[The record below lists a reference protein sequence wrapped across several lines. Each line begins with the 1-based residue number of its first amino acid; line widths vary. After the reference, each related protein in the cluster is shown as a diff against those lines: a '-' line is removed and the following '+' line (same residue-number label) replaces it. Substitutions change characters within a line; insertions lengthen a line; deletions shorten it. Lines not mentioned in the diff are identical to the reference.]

1 VLLQDVRYSFRFL
14 VSKPGF
20 TVSIILALGIG
31 IGANTAF
38 FSVVNGLLLRPLPYQ
53 RPNEL
58 VEIEQPRR
66 VIPLDE
72 LSQAHSFAGV
82 ATFVM
87 QGFPI
92 LENGSVKNVFGF
104 HTTPNLFQVLG
115 VQAKFGRVFTS
126 EDYQPTA
133 AQVVLLSYDYWRRI
147 SSDPKIV
154 GQSLTIGGE
163 KYTILGVMP
172 ADFTLSVRDGDV
184 FVPFHLTQG
193 GIVARLNPG
202 VSVAQAQAEATAIMH
217 ALPRQQIATRP
228 PATRVRLLAD
238 AFIPDTAST
247 VLLLQTA
254 LVFILLITCANAG
267 NLLLVGANSR
277 RKEFAIR
284 AAIGAGRWRA
294 LRQLMTE
301 GALLAIL
308 GGVAGLMISY
318 ICLSFLRIQLPG
330 NISRRLRGAE
340 ALSIDH
346 QVLAFT
352 AGISLLIVFLFAL
365 APALIS
371 MPANL
376 MACLRE
382 SAQGSTPPRQR
393 LGQIL
398 IVVEI
403 GLALML
409 LIGTGLML
417 KSLLGLRKVN
427 LGFSAD
433 HVFRTALDLVPSRY
447 PAAGQ
452 KARVYTE
459 ITRRLETL
467 PGVES
472 VGVIAPQVFPFG
484 GARVR
489 GSLFQIF
496 GRTDVEAR
504 AEVYTANPT
513 YFRSVRIPLLKG
525 RGFTDADNAESAP
538 VAIISEIVANRY
550 WKLDDPIGRRIR
562 LNADRP
568 DSPWV
573 TIVGIAGDVR
583 NPLALEVQPTAY
595 RPFAQNPT
603 SGAVLMIRTSNDPML
618 LTNPVRA
625 ELRAIDP
632 TMPEFRVANL
642 EVEVANYISPQRF
655 TTSVLGFFAGV
666 GLLLA
671 SAGVYGVM
679 RYWVSARIPEIG
691 VRMALGANTRDVFR
705 LVMGKAAAPSLVGI
719 VFGIAGALAVQKVMA
734 SELYGVS
741 PLDPAVFAGVTTF
754 MGFVALLAAFL
765 PARSAARIDPMI
777 ALREE

>member
-1 VLLQDVRYSFRFL
+1 
-14 VSKPGF
+14 
-20 TVSIILALGIG
+20 
-31 IGANTAF
+31 
-38 FSVVNGLLLRPLPYQ
+38 
-53 RPNEL
+53 
-58 VEIEQPRR
+58 
-66 VIPLDE
+66 
-72 LSQAHSFAGV
+72 
-82 ATFVM
+82 
-87 QGFPI
+87 
-92 LENGSVKNVFGF
+92 
-104 HTTPNLFQVLG
+104 
-115 VQAKFGRVFTS
+115 
-126 EDYQPTA
+126 
-133 AQVVLLSYDYWRRI
+133 
-147 SSDPKIV
+147 
-154 GQSLTIGGE
+154 
-163 KYTILGVMP
+163 
-172 ADFTLSVRDGDV
+172 
-184 FVPFHLTQG
+184 
-193 GIVARLNPG
+193 
-202 VSVAQAQAEATAIMH
+202 
-217 ALPRQQIATRP
+217 
-228 PATRVRLLAD
+228 VRLLAD

-254 LVFILLITCANAG
+254 LMFILLITCANVG
-267 NLLLVGANSR
+267 NLLLVRANSR

-308 GGVAGLMISY
+308 GGAAGLMVSY
-318 ICLSFLRIQLPG
+318 LCIELLRTQLPG

-352 AGISLLIVFLFAL
+352 AGISLLIVFIFAL

-376 MACLRE
+376 MTCLRE
-382 SAQGSTPPRQR
+382 SAKGSSPPRQR

-409 LIGTGLML
+409 LVGTGLTL
-417 KSLLGLRKVN
+417 KSLMGLRKVN

-447 PAAGQ
+447 PTARQ
-452 KARVYTE
+452 KARVFTE
-459 ITRRLETL
+459 IVQRLEKL
-467 PGVES
+467 PGVEN

-496 GRTDVEAR
+496 GHTDVEAR
-504 AEVYTANPT
+504 AEVYTANPS
-513 YFRSVRIPLLKG
+513 YFHAVRIPLLKG
-525 RGFTDADNAESAP
+525 RGFTDADNAESTP
-538 VAIISEIVANRY
+538 VAIIGEIVANRY
-550 WKLDDPIGRRIR
+550 WKLDDPICRRIR
-562 LNADRP
+562 LNADRT

-573 TIVGIAGDVR
+573 TVVGVVGDVR
-583 NPLALEVQPTAY
+583 NPLALEAQPTAY

-603 SGAVLMIRTSNDPML
+603 SGAVLMMRTSNDPML

-625 ELRAIDP
+625 ELRLIDP

-655 TTSVLGFFAGV
+655 TTSVLGCFAGV

-691 VRMALGANTRDVFR
+691 LRMALGANTRDVFR

-719 VFGIAGALAVQKVMA
+719 VFGIAGAVAVQKVIA

-741 PLDPAVFAGVTTF
+741 PLDPAVFAGVTAV

-765 PARSAARIDPMI
+765 PARSAARIDPLI